1 MVEVGD
7 WAAPWQLTRPSL
19 PSQPDTVPTIPPVP
33 ISPVPTNPTDRP
45 SQPPQQ
51 SQPPHPSEG
60 PRYRVTTSELAQHRP
75 SVSRHGPIM
84 ESTQGLRTKETSQ
97 NKHLH
102 EGPYSHSS
110 QGVNKGKKAMTQ
122 DACENFPKLPNTG
135 PTFRTSTRW
144 RWLLQPPASKPRS
157 YFNMTPNAWKM
168 LLCSPNVPRP
178 ISEVARYRPNIIG
191 HPGINPNLS
200 TKRSPQNHAH
210 QSRETTSARPQLPQK
225 SRYAMCCTLPRKL
238 RSVGPTSLA

>member
-1 MVEVGD
+1 MSASGEEVAGPYGSCEPQHERQHVPLQTRRAKIYISARTCCKKLRRPALETCNNCGIATLCD
-7 WAAPWQLTRPSL
+7 FVGSRFPRCGTPTNLNSRNQICYPCRGRRLDRNGQDRHGRSGGLGSPVAAN
-19 PSQPDTVPTIPPVP
+19 PTIFAIPTRHRPNHP
-33 ISPVPTNPTDRP
+33 ARANSPVPTNPTDRP

-144 RWLLQPPASKPRS
+144 R
-157 YFNMTPNAWKM
+157 
-168 LLCSPNVPRP
+168 
-178 ISEVARYRPNIIG
+178 
-191 HPGINPNLS
+191 
-200 TKRSPQNHAH
+200 
-210 QSRETTSARPQLPQK
+210 
-225 SRYAMCCTLPRKL
+225 
-238 RSVGPTSLA
+238 